1 MIFSFIMVLYQNMM
15 IPIVQLLNQSS
26 VSSEIFVIE
35 TTLPLF
41 FNIASVLFHFETA
54 LLYITV

>member
-1 MIFSFIMVLYQNMM
+1 M
-15 IPIVQLLNQSS
+15 IPIVQLLNWSS

-35 TTLPLF
+35 TILPLF
-41 FNIASVLFHFETA
+41 FNIASFLFHFETA